1 MSNPK
6 FRQGPISKK
15 AASRIEKGRLV
26 RLNAAGE
33 AEHAGADGAVFG
45 AVAAFAD
52 PDSVLAPDYVAV
64 SYGSNVVDLSVVE
77 GDPGIEAGA
86 AVYAADNGE
95 VSSTGTVQVGAAE
108 EASANGLVSTV
119 LNKCPVTE

>member
-15 AASRIEKGRLV
+15 AATRVEKGRLV
-26 RLNAAGE
+26 RQTPGGI
-33 AEHAGADGAVFG
+33 EHADATGAVFG
-45 AVAAFAD
+45 AVSDFAD

-64 SYGSNVVDLSVVE
+64 SYGTNVVDLSVVE
-77 GDPGIEAGA
+77 GDPGIAAGA
-86 AVYAADNGE
+86 AVFAAADGE
-95 VSSTGTVQVGAAE
+95 VASTGTVEIGAAE

-119 LNKCPVTE
+119 LNKLPFTG